1 MAELAHDPAPAP
13 LAPARAGTLIV
24 DYGVGNL
31 GSIRNML
38 HRIGVEATVSGSP
51 EAVATATRLILPGI
65 GAFDDG
71 MRRLEEHGLVALL
84 RERVLA
90 GVPTLGICLG
100 AQLLTR
106 GSEEGTLP
114 GLGLFDAEVVRFPAV
129 ADGAKLTVPFM
140 GWSYVHLARSSRLFT
155 GLEESPRFYFAHS
168 YYLSAAAAEDVVA
181 RNHYG
186 LEYAAVL
193 ERDNLL
199 AVQFHPEKSHRYG
212 KRLLS
217 NFVESYSCPSSV

>member
-1 MAELAHDPAPAP
+1 MAELAHGPATASRVPEE
-13 LAPARAGTLIV
+13 AGTVIV

-38 HRIGVEATVSGSP
+38 HRIGIEAAISGSP
-51 EAVATATRLILPGI
+51 EDLAAARRLILPGI
-65 GAFDDG
+65 GSFDDG
-71 MRRLEEHGLVALL
+71 MRRLEHSGLVTLL

-106 GSEEGTLP
+106 GSKEGTLP
-114 GLGLFDAEVVRFPAV
+114 GLGLFDAEVVRFPA
-129 ADGAKLTVPFM
+129 AANGAKLTVPFM
-140 GWSYVHLARSSRLFT
+140 GWSHVRLARPSRLFT
-155 GLEESPRFYFAHS
+155 GLEERPRFYFAHS
-168 YYLSAAAAEDVVA
+168 YYLAAAEPDVVA
-181 RNHYG
+181 RNLYG

-212 KRLLS
+212 KQLLR
-217 NFVESYSCPSSV
+217 NFVERYTCP

>member
-1 MAELAHDPAPAP
+1 MAELAYDRTTASRVPAES
-13 LAPARAGTLIV
+13 GTLIV

-38 HRIGVEATVSGSP
+38 HRIGIEATISGAP
-51 EAVATATRLILPGI
+51 EALATARRLILPGI

-71 MRRLEEHGLVALL
+71 MRHLHERNLAPLV

-114 GLGLFDAEVVRFPAV
+114 GLGLFDAEVVQFPAV
-129 ADGAKLTVPFM
+129 AGGAKLAVPFM
-140 GWSYVHLARSSRLFT
+140 GWSYLQLARSSRLFT
-155 GLEESPRFYFAHS
+155 GLEERPRFYFAHS
-168 YYLSAAAAEDVVA
+168 YYLAAAEQDVVA
-181 RNHYG
+181 HNHYG
-186 LEYAAVL
+186 LRYAAVL

-199 AVQFHPEKSHRYG
+199 AVQFHPEKSHRFG
-212 KRLLS
+212 KQLLR
-217 NFVESYSCPSSV
+217 NFVERYSSPSSV